1 MWVILTVVIVV
12 ALMIPIAAILVDSPL
27 GRAWARRFE
36 GDRAVGGGAGGN
48 ELAQLRQQVEL
59 LETEVE
65 ELHRTLDGVKDEV
78 QFVQRLLENPASRGG
93 KSGPPPPAS
102 GAA

>member
-1 MWVILTVVIVV
+1 MWIILTVVIVV

-36 GDRAVGGGAGGN
+36 GDRGTGPGGKSGG

-59 LETEVE
+59 LETEVD
-65 ELHRTLDGVKDEV
+65 ELHRTLAGVKDEV

-93 KSGPPPPAS
+93 KPGSPAS